1 MTILEEINEVKKE
14 EVKKLRQEFS
24 LSRFSDSE
32 FFNSPKLSFY
42 NALNKSDRVS
52 IIAEI
57 KKASPS
63 KGIIRENFNHVDIA
77 KTYMDNEAEAISVLT
92 DVNYFKGN
100 ISYLNDIASFKTVP
114 LLRKDFI
121 IDEFQIYEAKA
132 NGADTILLIAESLSK
147 NQIAEL
153 TLCAKEN
160 DLEVLIELHA
170 MDELVKINFDLNR
183 IIGINNRD
191 LNTFKVDLDTAN
203 KIGEFVPEKNLLV
216 AESGIKTKTD
226 IDFVKNTKAKAIL
239 VGEQLMASQNI
250 GNAVKELKEWCRF
263 ES

>member
-42 NALNKSDRVS
+42 NALNKSDRIS

-63 KGIIRENFNHVDIA
+63 KGIIREDFNHVDIA
-77 KTYMDNEAEAISVLT
+77 KIYMEKEVEAISVLT
-92 DVNYFKGN
+92 DVNFFQGN
-100 ISYLNDIASFKTVP
+100 INYLKDIASFKTVP

-121 IDEFQIYEAKA
+121 IDEYQIYEAKA
-132 NGADTILLIAESLSK
+132 NGADVILLIAESLSK
-147 NQIAEL
+147 SQISEL
-153 TLCAKEN
+153 TSCAVEN
-160 DLEVLIELHA
+160 DLEVLLELHSI
-170 MDELVKINFDLNR
+170 EEIKKINFDLNK

-191 LNTFKVDLDTAN
+191 LNTFKVDLDTTN
-203 KIGEFVPEKNLLV
+203 KIGDFVPETDLLV
-216 AESGIKTKTD
+216 SESGIKTKTD
-226 IDFVKNTKAKAIL
+226 IEFVKNTKAQAIL
-239 VGEQLMASQNI
+239 VGEQLMASQSI
-250 GNAVKELKEWCRF
+250 GDAIKELKEWCKF
-263 ES
+263 EI